1 MRVTPQADD
10 ELGALAG
17 DFNTMA
23 REVGRTSEL
32 QRDLIANVSHDLRT
46 PLTTIYGSCMAA
58 AENYDLLSKKQHLK
72 LLNEIKEDAEWLTG
86 MVENLLSVTRIDSE
100 GVNLIKTP
108 TVLDELIDSA
118 LIRFHKRYPDQ
129 QVVLELPDDFVS
141 IPMDA
146 MLIQQVLNNLLENA
160 VQHAKGM
167 RTLKLKVFV
176 LDSRAIFE
184 VSDDGCG
191 IPRELFGQLFSVCLP
206 RRNTPADGQ
215 KSSMG
220 IGLLVCSTIIRAH
233 GGDISAQN
241 RGEGGCTFRFSLP
254 MEDLNEQ

>member
-1 MRVTPQADD
+1 M
-10 ELGALAG
+10 
-17 DFNTMA
+17 
-23 REVGRTSEL
+23 
-32 QRDLIANVSHDLRT
+32 RT

-118 LIRFHKRYPDQ
+118 LIRFHKRYPDR

-241 RGEGGCTFRFSLP
+241 RREGGCTFRFSLP

>member
-1 MRVTPQADD
+1 
-10 ELGALAG
+10 
-17 DFNTMA
+17 
-23 REVGRTSEL
+23 
-32 QRDLIANVSHDLRT
+32 
-46 PLTTIYGSCMAA
+46 MAA

-72 LLNEIKEDAEWLTG
+72 LLDEIREDAEWLTG
-86 MVENLLSVTRIDSE
+86 MVENLLSVTRIDAE
-100 GVNLIKTP
+100 GVELIKTP

-118 LIRFHKRYPDQ
+118 VIRFHKRFPEQ
-129 QVVLELPDDFVS
+129 AVMLELPDDFVS

-167 RTLKLKVFV
+167 QQLKLKVFV
-176 LDSRAIFE
+176 LDNRAIFE

-191 IPRELFGQLFSVCLP
+191 IPRELMEHLFDGYLP
-206 RRNTPADGQ
+206 RHNVPADGL

-220 IGLLVCSTIIRAH
+220 IGLSVCSAIVRAH

-241 RGEGGCTFRFSLP
+241 RKEGGCIFRFSLP
-254 MEDLNEQ
+254 MEEQFEK